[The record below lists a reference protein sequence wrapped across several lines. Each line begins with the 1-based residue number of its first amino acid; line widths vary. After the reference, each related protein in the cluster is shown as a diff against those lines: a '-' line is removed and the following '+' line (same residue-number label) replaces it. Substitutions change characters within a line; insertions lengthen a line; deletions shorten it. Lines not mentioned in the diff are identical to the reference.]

1 MLSSLQYL
9 MSMFFLI
16 VRGRVS
22 VFAASLF
29 IHPIDKRGMRIVES
43 KRFLIRRKGTDKE
56 SSGKGSRVAPIVS
69 CTYARLSLGQTGES

>member
-1 MLSSLQYL
+1 
-9 MSMFFLI
+9 MFFLI

-56 SSGKGSRVAPIVS
+56 SSGRGCSW
-69 CTYARLSLGQTGES
+69 RLL

>member
-1 MLSSLQYL
+1 

-43 KRFLIRRKGTDKE
+43 KIFLIRRKGTDKE